1 MRGYIRD
8 KIEHYTAELMQALDS
23 NDYLSAIK
31 LRAVQKELQEL
42 LSMLDDQE
50 NALPTAENDL
60 QNFYTTSEAA
70 KILGVHP
77 SSVTRRAA
85 SLNGQRISGRW
96 YYPKKTIDEEKIR
109 SQGRKKP
116 GRKRK

>member
-1 MRGYIRD
+1 
-8 KIEHYTAELMQALDS
+8 MQALDS

-50 NALPTAENDL
+50 DALADAENDL
-60 QNFYTTSEAA
+60 QNYYTTIEAA

-85 SLNGQRISGRW
+85 SLKGRELAVDGITL
-96 YYPKKTIDEEKIR
+96 KR
-109 SQGRKKP
+109 SSM
-116 GRKRK
+116 RKR